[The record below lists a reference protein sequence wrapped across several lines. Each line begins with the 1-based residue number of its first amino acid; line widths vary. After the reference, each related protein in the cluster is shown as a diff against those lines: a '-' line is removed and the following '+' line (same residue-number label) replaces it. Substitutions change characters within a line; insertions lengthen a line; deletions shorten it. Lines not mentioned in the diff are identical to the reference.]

1 MATNGSETSPPTVQ
15 ELIDLV
21 ITEERR
27 QMATIRRE
35 VAEVFKK
42 YEKIVKDQLGLITRE
57 AHKVYEDQ
65 EVHQMTEDQIR
76 SSPQTIRQ
84 KMEEKVKEMKDL
96 KKKVEDCLKDLSEKP
111 PESQDKTSKER
122 EIRESEEW
130 KKTDKTLETV
140 LEDAAINDK
149 GEDFEQLPE
158 TYRKCLLCL
167 SIFPLGTEISK
178 RVLIY
183 WWIGEGFV
191 ASTQGKTA
199 EEAGEEYFRELL
211 GHEFIHPV
219 YNKRSGTIVKCSINP
234 WIHWMLISK
243 ARKIKFFDFD
253 ETGTAELEDH
263 IIFLNLS
270 MFSL

>member
-21 ITEERR
+21 TQERR

-65 EVHQMTEDQIR
+65 EVHQMTKDQI
-76 SSPQTIRQ
+76 QGE
-84 KMEEKVKEMKDL
+84 MEKKVEEMKDL
-96 KKKVEDCLKDLSEKP
+96 KKQVEDCLKDLSEKT
-111 PESQDKTSKER
+111 PESQDKSPKDR
-122 EIRESEEW
+122 EGSESEEW
-130 KKTDKTLETV
+130 KDTDKRLEKI
-140 LEDAAINDK
+140 LEDAAIDDK
-149 GEDFEQLPE
+149 GEEFDKLPV
-158 TYRKCLLCL
+158 TYKNCLLCL
-167 SIFPLGTEISK
+167 SFFPLGTEISK

-219 YNKRSGTIVKCSINP
+219 YNKRSGTIIKCSINP

-243 ARKIKFFDFD
+243 ARKINFFDFD
-253 ETGTAELEDH
+253 ETGTAKLEDH